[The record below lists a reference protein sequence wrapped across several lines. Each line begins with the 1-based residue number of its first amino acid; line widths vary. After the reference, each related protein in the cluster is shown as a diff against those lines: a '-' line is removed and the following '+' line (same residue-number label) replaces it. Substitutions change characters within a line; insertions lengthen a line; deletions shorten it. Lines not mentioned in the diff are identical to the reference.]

1 MRSLRITPI
10 NIATAAVLLWLAVSL
25 WEGSL
30 KWSNGIMLAVLVV
43 VLVAA
48 DQYFRV
54 FFKVTERIWLIEIV
68 FLVLVGAAALLL
80 RWWLN

>member
-10 NIATAAVLLWLAVSL
+10 NIATATILSWFGLSV
-25 WEGSL
+25 WEANMT
-30 KWSNGIMLAVLVV
+30 WSNGIMFAILIIVLIVS
-43 VLVAA
+43 

-54 FFKVTERIWLIEIV
+54 FFKGTERIWLIEIV

>member
-1 MRSLRITPI
+1 
-10 NIATAAVLLWLAVSL
+10 
-25 WEGSL
+25 
-30 KWSNGIMLAVLVV
+30 MLAVLVV